1 MLSVSIG
8 DGLRGRGLRL
18 RERLRPRL
26 GESPSSS
33 RTRGGERLRLRREGG
48 IASGRS
54 QRGGTK
60 SVGHQGVRT
69 RPFCRIQ
76 TVNFLL
82 LIPKPKKCSRA
93 DLEDSGQEAP
103 QRPRKRAVLAVVQD
117 VDPAQPDSP
126 PEACGAA
133 PRVPTTCSGYPQ
145 CASWTAAAASGQ
157 RTHRPRCAPCGEN
170 CTRRLDRAHRSVA
183 DVTAA
188 RNDATAPCRPTPA
201 RDDVDFHSSGGS
213 RPLPAALG
221 QPHAKMPLRPDG
233 SRHEAPVL
241 PRRFR

>member
-1 MLSVSIG
+1 M
-8 DGLRGRGLRL
+8 
-18 RERLRPRL
+18 
-26 GESPSSS
+26 
-33 RTRGGERLRLRREGG
+33 
-48 IASGRS
+48 
-54 QRGGTK
+54 
-60 SVGHQGVRT
+60 RT
-69 RPFCRIQ
+69 RPSVGSKRQLVFFRYQ
-76 TVNFLL
+76 VPLHEA
-82 LIPKPKKCSRA
+82 KKCSADGLGRQRA
-93 DLEDSGQEAP
+93 DRPRRGPEA
-103 QRPRKRAVLAVVQD
+103 RKRAFLAVVQD
-117 VDPAQPDSP
+117 VDPAQPGSP